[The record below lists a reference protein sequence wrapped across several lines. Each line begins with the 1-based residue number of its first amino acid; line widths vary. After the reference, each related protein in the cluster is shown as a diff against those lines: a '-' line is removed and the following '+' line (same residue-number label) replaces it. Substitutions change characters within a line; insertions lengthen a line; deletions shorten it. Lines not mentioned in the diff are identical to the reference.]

1 MNQKSTNSPERKLI
15 FGHMDA
21 PAMVYYRD
29 RTEHNGVE
37 TWNDG
42 SASFPSLRAALQ
54 ALVPNDAGIVVNS
67 IVINTLN
74 GNFELRAEDVVKQL

>member
-1 MNQKSTNSPERKLI
+1 
-15 FGHMDA
+15 MDA